1 MGKIIFKIFVLVCV
15 FSGCSKN
22 TIYKIY
28 YNGTIWTGDYEVPF
42 ATAMV
47 LNQEKFIFV
56 GQDADALDMASEQ
69 TEMIDLKG
77 NFVTPGFID
86 NHVHFISGGLHLSRV
101 NLNDVSSKHEFQKR
115 IVDFQKMFP
124 GNSWILGG
132 NWDHELWGGM
142 YPDKSWIDEVASDR
156 PVFLDRLDGHMGL
169 ANTKAMNIAGIHA
182 STLDPSGGVIV
193 RDQNGNPT
201 GVLKDLA
208 MDLVLAILPEES
220 LRKWTV
226 PLIELWNMRF
236 LLESLKY
243 TIWGLGKIWRLT
255 EGIMKKTNSKYELK
269 YILGIQT
276 GEIL

>member
-1 MGKIIFKIFVLVCV
+1 MFKMEKIIFKIFILVCV
-15 FSGCSKN
+15 FYGCSKD
-22 TIYKIY
+22 TIDKIY
-28 YNGTIWTGDYEVPF
+28 YNGTIWAGDYEAPF

-86 NHVHFISGGLHLSRV
+86 NHVHFISGGLQLSRV

-124 GNSWILGG
+124 FNSWILGG
-132 NWDHELWGGM
+132 NWDHEFWGGM

-169 ANTKAMNIAGIHA
+169 ANTKAMNIAGIHT
-182 STLDPSGGVIV
+182 STLDPTGGVI
-193 RDQNGNPT
+193 
-201 GVLKDLA
+201 
-208 MDLVLAILPEES
+208 I
-220 LRKWTV
+220 
-226 PLIELWNMRF
+226 
-236 LLESLKY
+236 
-243 TIWGLGKIWRLT
+243 
-255 EGIMKKTNSKYELK
+255 
-269 YILGIQT
+269 
-276 GEIL
+276 